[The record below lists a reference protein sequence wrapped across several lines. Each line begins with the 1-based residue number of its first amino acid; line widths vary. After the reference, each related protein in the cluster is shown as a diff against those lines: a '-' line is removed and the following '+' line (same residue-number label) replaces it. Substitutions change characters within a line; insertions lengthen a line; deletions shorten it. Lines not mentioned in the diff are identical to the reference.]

1 MFCSQCGKEIP
12 DDATFCNFCGA
23 QVKEDTPEPQATV
36 NNTYQ
41 AAPKPSK
48 MVHCR
53 NCGALMDE
61 NATVC
66 PRCGA
71 PVGSVGST
79 AEGPDEPDTVL
90 NVLSFLI
97 PIVGLI
103 LYCVNI
109 NKFPKKAKT
118 LGKWALIGF
127 GVSVVIG
134 IIWRAVAVASIANY

>member
-23 QVKEDTPEPQATV
+23 
-36 NNTYQ
+36 
-41 AAPKPSK
+41 
-48 MVHCR
+48 
-53 NCGALMDE
+53 
-61 NATVC
+61 
-66 PRCGA
+66 
-71 PVGSVGST
+71 PVGTRGESAT
-79 AEGPDEPDTVL
+79 EGTDEPDTVL

-127 GVSVVIG
+127 GVSLVIG
-134 IIWRAVAVASIANY
+134 IIWRAIAVASIVNY